1 MSSAA
6 ETWCNRYQFQFC
18 LSPTEL
24 VAQLPPKTFQ
34 GRELQDKPHV
44 VIATPGRLANHL
56 NTCDT
61 FSLSQIR
68 YLVMDEADRLL
79 DGSFDDDLGDI
90 FGRLS
95 KKRQTLLFTATVTDA
110 LKKLREGEE
119 KKGEREGKKPMFFYT
134 VRDMVI

>member
-1 MSSAA
+1 M
-6 ETWCNRYQFQFC
+6 
-18 LSPTEL
+18 
-24 VAQLPPKTFQ
+24 
-34 GRELQDKPHV
+34 

-56 NTCDT
+56 SACDT

-79 DGSFDDDLGDI
+79 DGSFDDDLGGI

-110 LKKLREGEE
+110 LKKLREAEEE
-119 KKGEREGKKPMFFYT
+119 KKGEKEGKRPMFFYT
-134 VRDMVI
+134 VRNSVI